1 MELNSINHIY
11 NEEKDRS
18 YFFNKEGKLI
28 YTFEYSGEV
37 AQDKEYGYILIKDN
51 KDKEVELC
59 VYNQIDDALYEY
71 EIFKHNSIKE
81 QIKFRNNK
89 INEIFK
95 INNKYVLLLS
105 DKIIVKYI
113 DSKKEEEIDEL
124 DSIAF
129 SEDKIIVFNNDK
141 LFRYDIDGAR
151 LTDYYIY
158 NNNFELIRKGEG
170 VYLIGNQNIQLSTN
184 SNLTIEEISH
194 LHLDEKLSIKKEWD
208 FEKVKIYWNND
219 NYYAELKQED
229 NKRPNYFLGNKLKDV
244 IEYKDKKIDKNI
256 YLIKEN
262 DGHNRIMAEDF
273 VVGIDFGSGKNKIEI
288 MNYDA
293 LEDGYIIIGK
303 DNGQYF
309 HNTLYNFKIESL
321 KILDGPFTSI
331 STIYM
336 NKNKYYYAIAHKG
349 TVNDNTL
356 YDNHFNVVEELGDIH
371 NFAKVVNVFN
381 YKNDSSF
388 YVIKRAGA
396 VSISQLNNKFEITK
410 EKSYDDYQLYINE
423 NKNIGNNKLLFGIND
438 DGLRIK
444 YDLLDENLNIVLSEI
459 VDWRIIENNCDFFE
473 FYTQKS
479 FGYMDYD
486 GNILLNYNY

>member
-11 NEEKDRS
+11 NEEKARS

-28 YTFEYSGEV
+28 YTFEYSGEA

-81 QIKFRNNK
+81 KIKFRNNK

-141 LFRYDIDGAR
+141 LFRYDTDGAR

-170 VYLIGNQNIQLSTN
+170 IYLIGNQNIQLSTN
-184 SNLTIEEISH
+184 SNLTMEEILN
-194 LHLDEKLSIKKEWD
+194 LHLDKESLMKKEWD

-219 NYYAELKQED
+219 NYYAELK
-229 NKRPNYFLGNKLKDV
+229 LGDYKGFKCSLGSKVIDV
-244 IEYKDKKIDKNI
+244 IEYRDKKTDKNI
-256 YLIKEN
+256 YFIKE
-262 DGHNRIMAEDF
+262 DDDHCCIMAQDF
-273 VVGIDFGSGKNKIEI
+273 VTVIDLGSKNNMKTV

-293 LEDGYIIIGK
+293 LDDGYILIGK
-303 DNGQYF
+303 YDGTSFN
-309 HNTLYNFKIESL
+309 NTLYNFELESL
-321 KILDGPFTSI
+321 KTLDGSFVSI
-331 STIYM
+331 STVYID
-336 NKNKYYYAIAHKG
+336 KNKYYYAIAHQG
-349 TVNDNTL
+349 SMNDNTL
-356 YDNHFNVVEELGDIH
+356 YDKDFNVVSDLGDIQSLT
-371 NFAKVVNVFN
+371 NIVNMFN
-381 YKNDSSF
+381 YKNDFSF
-388 YVIKRAGA
+388 YAIKRDET
-396 VSISQLNNKFEITK
+396 VSILQLNNKFEIMN
-410 EKSYDDYQLYINE
+410 EKIYDDYCLFVNE
-423 NKNIGNNKLLFGIND
+423 EKNIGNNTLLFGASD
-438 DGLRIK
+438 DGIRIK
-444 YDLLDENLNIVLSEI
+444 YDLLDENLNVVLSEI
-459 VDWRIIENNCDFFE
+459 VDWATIENNYDYFE
-473 FYTQKS
+473 FYAQKS

-486 GNILLNYNY
+486 GNILLKYDY